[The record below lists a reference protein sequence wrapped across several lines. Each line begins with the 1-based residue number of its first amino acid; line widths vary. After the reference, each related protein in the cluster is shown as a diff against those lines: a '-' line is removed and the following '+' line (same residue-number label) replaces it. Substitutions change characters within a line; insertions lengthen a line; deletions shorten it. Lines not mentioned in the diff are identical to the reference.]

1 MATMT
6 SLKHEMIDRRARLKA
21 IVVFEI
27 YNNFLILHFRI
38 NFALKEMIVQ
48 DKIDTNKKALTLKL
62 YTCKE

>member
-21 IVVFEI
+21 IVGFEI

-38 NFALKEMIVQ
+38 DFALKEMI
-48 DKIDTNKKALTLKL
+48 D
-62 YTCKE
+62 